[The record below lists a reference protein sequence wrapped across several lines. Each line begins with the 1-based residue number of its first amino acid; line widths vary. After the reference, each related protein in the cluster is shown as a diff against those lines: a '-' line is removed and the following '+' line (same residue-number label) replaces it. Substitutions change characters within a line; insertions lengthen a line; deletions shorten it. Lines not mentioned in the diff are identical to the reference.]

1 MYIQELKPQT
11 RTAPAIMSGQGRT
24 KGKHGGEQPPTRCH
38 VHGGGGTVMV
48 VGVFHSGAGGDHG
61 DLKPNSRLFQ
71 ASLPP
76 PEAPPLPL
84 PGGREEQTA
93 GAAQEHRRK
102 TTTSSQA
109 RSFLRSMAAIVVRP
123 SLPAV

>member
-1 MYIQELKPQT
+1 
-11 RTAPAIMSGQGRT
+11 
-24 KGKHGGEQPPTRCH
+24 
-38 VHGGGGTVMV
+38 MV
-48 VGVFHSGAGGDHG
+48 VGLFHSGAGGDHG

-84 PGGREEQTA
+84 PGGRDEEQAA
-93 GAAQEHRRK
+93 GAAQEHTRK
-102 TTTSSQA
+102 TTTNSQA
-109 RSFLRSMAAIVVRP
+109 SGLLRSMAAIVVRP